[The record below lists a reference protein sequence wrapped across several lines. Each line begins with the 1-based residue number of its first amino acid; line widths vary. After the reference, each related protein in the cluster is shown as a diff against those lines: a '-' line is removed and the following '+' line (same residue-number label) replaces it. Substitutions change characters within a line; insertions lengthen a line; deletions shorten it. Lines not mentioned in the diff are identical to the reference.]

1 MAELSLAAILR
12 ERASTQ
18 GDDTAYTYIDFE
30 VDPAGYAEALTWA
43 EVYRRARVVAEE
55 LRLCGAPGDRAAIL
69 APQGLDY
76 VVGFLGIMQAGFVAV
91 PLSVPQVG
99 VHDERVVSVLRDC
112 TPAVILT
119 TTAAAADVAGY
130 TVGGRA
136 TRPAI
141 VEIDSLDLDS
151 PHESDVTRSGMSPTA
166 YLQYT
171 SGSTRLP
178 AGVVIS
184 HKNVVTNVDQS
195 LTDYFGA
202 DVPPDATFVSW
213 LPFYHDMGLIKGVC
227 APLVSGRSATLLS
240 PLSFLQRPAR
250 WMQLLAGSPAA
261 FSAAPNFALEL
272 AARRTTDDDM
282 AGQDLGDVR
291 VILCGSERV
300 HAATLNRFVD
310 RFSAFHLQPS
320 AIRPSYGLAEATV
333 YVAASDRGSPPTQ
346 VRFDYEKLSNGHA
359 RRCGSDASGSTEL
372 IGHGTTHSTML
383 RIVDPVARTDDIEAT
398 IHVLSNGR
406 AAAISVPNGESEILV
421 AIVEVKRRR
430 ESDDEWAERLRLL
443 KRELTAAISTTH
455 RVRAAD
461 IVFVAPGSIP
471 ITTSGKVRRSAC
483 GESYRQDRFERLDGP
498 R

>member
-1 MAELSLAAILR
+1 VAELSLAAILR

-76 VVGFLGIMQAGFVAV
+76 VVGFLGAMQAGFVAV

-151 PHESDVTRSGMSPTA
+151 PHESDVTRSGMPPTA

-184 HKNVVTNVDQS
+184 HKNVVTNVKQAN
-195 LTDYFGA
+195 TDYFG
-202 DVPPDATFVSW
+202 VNLPPDATFVSW
-213 LPFYHDMGLIKGVC
+213 LP
-227 APLVSGRSATLLS
+227 
-240 PLSFLQRPAR
+240 
-250 WMQLLAGSPAA
+250 
-261 FSAAPNFALEL
+261 
-272 AARRTTDDDM
+272 
-282 AGQDLGDVR
+282 
-291 VILCGSERV
+291 
-300 HAATLNRFVD
+300 
-310 RFSAFHLQPS
+310 
-320 AIRPSYGLAEATV
+320 
-333 YVAASDRGSPPTQ
+333 
-346 VRFDYEKLSNGHA
+346 
-359 RRCGSDASGSTEL
+359 
-372 IGHGTTHSTML
+372 
-383 RIVDPVARTDDIEAT
+383 
-398 IHVLSNGR
+398 
-406 AAAISVPNGESEILV
+406 
-421 AIVEVKRRR
+421 
-430 ESDDEWAERLRLL
+430 
-443 KRELTAAISTTH
+443 
-455 RVRAAD
+455 
-461 IVFVAPGSIP
+461 
-471 ITTSGKVRRSAC
+471 
-483 GESYRQDRFERLDGP
+483 
-498 R
+498 